1 MFPVD
6 GDDFENFRD
15 ALTKLTLNDAS
26 LFFEPES
33 SDALGFGFRCGFLG
47 MLHMEI
53 IQERLEREY
62 DIDLITTAPTVVYEV
77 VTRNNEVVRVESPS
91 SLPPTASIIE
101 TREPI
106 VLASILVPHEYLGAI
121 INLCVARRGVQ
132 RDMQFIGNQVSLSYE
147 LPMAEVVM
155 DFFDKLKSDSRGY
168 ASLDYHF
175 LRFQP
180 AYLVR
185 LDVLITADRVD
196 ALTLSGHRD
205 QGPAQGRVL
214 ETTMEG

>member
-62 DIDLITTAPTVVYEV
+62 DLDLITTAPTVVYEV
-77 VTRNNEVVRVESPS
+77 VT
-91 SLPPTASIIE
+91 T
-101 TREPI
+101 
-106 VLASILVPHEYLGAI
+106 
-121 INLCVARRGVQ
+121 Q
-132 RDMQFIGNQVSLSYE
+132 RSEEHTSEIQ
-147 LPMAEVVM
+147 
-155 DFFDKLKSDSRGY
+155 SRGHIVFWFC
-168 ASLDYHF
+168 LDK
-175 LRFQP
+175 RNTI
-180 AYLVR
+180 A
-185 LDVLITADRVD
+185 
-196 ALTLSGHRD
+196 
-205 QGPAQGRVL
+205 
-214 ETTMEG
+214 